1 MLFADYLPSGTYTFQ
16 YSLRAVVP
24 GEYGVLPALAQE
36 FYFPEVFGRSNGRS
50 LVIEPTED

>member
-50 LVIEPTED
+50 LVIEPAED